1 MMNNPGDIGNTAEN
15 LFDQEEVE
23 DVLSGSFYTAP
34 PSSAIRPRAEETAA
48 VKAKPTHYKV
58 ICISMYTDA
67 LGRLDDMVKELKS
80 RGYTKANRSALIRHA
95 LTCVDLDT
103 VPRGL

>member
-1 MMNNPGDIGNTAEN
+1 MHNDESIGSTARQI
-15 LFDQEEVE
+15 FDRDEV
-23 DVLSGSFYTAP
+23 DGVLKGSFYSASKSE
-34 PSSAIRPRAEETAA
+34 PSLPSTGVEE
-48 VKAKPTHYKV
+48 KKKPTHYKV

-67 LGRLDDMVKELKS
+67 LGRLDEMVMELKA

-95 LTCVDLDT
+95 LDVVDLDS

>member
-1 MMNNPGDIGNTAEN
+1 MKNGEEMGNAAGK
-15 LFDQEEVE
+15 LFDHDEVE
-23 DVLSGSFYTAP
+23 GVLKGSFYSEP
-34 PSSAIRPRAEETAA
+34 AA
-48 VKAKPTHYKV
+48 RKAVNDAGEDKTKPTHYKV

-67 LGRLDDMVKELKS
+67 LGRLDEMVQELKA

-95 LTCVDLDT
+95 LAMVDLDS

>member
-1 MMNNPGDIGNTAEN
+1 MNNPGDIGNTAED
-15 LFDQEEVE
+15 LFAQEQVQ
-23 DVLSGSFYTAP
+23 DVLSDSFYTASP
-34 PSSAIRPRAEETAA
+34 ESAVIPRSEEKIQA
-48 VKAKPTHYKV
+48 KEKPTHYKV

-67 LGRLDDMVKELKS
+67 LGKLDDMVKELKS

>member
-1 MMNNPGDIGNTAEN
+1 MNNPGDIGNTAEN
-15 LFDQEEVE
+15 LFEREEVE
-23 DVLSGSFYTAP
+23 EVLSGSFYTAP
-34 PSSAIRPRAEETAA
+34 PASAVVARNNET
-48 VKAKPTHYKV
+48 VQTKEKPTHYKV

-67 LGRLDDMVKELKS
+67 LARLDDMVKELKS

>member
-1 MMNNPGDIGNTAEN
+1 MHNDETIGSTARQI
-15 LFDQEEVE
+15 FDRDEV
-23 DVLSGSFYTAP
+23 DGVLKGAFYSAKPATTTGPAAAP
-34 PSSAIRPRAEETAA
+34 DD
-48 VKAKPTHYKV
+48 KKKPTHYKV

-67 LGRLDDMVKELKS
+67 LSRLDDMVQELKA

-95 LTCVDLDT
+95 LDVVDLDS